1 MKSVVRAFVFNPEGQ
16 VLLVHHKRDTPWTLP
31 GGHVEWDESIHEAIT
46 RELREELSLSADFF
60 EMDREEILS
69 HRGKRLTHHPLPI
82 SIYDLSYSDSTGKDK
97 SRTEYIFL
105 METSDMIG
113 NIQKS
118 EIHDYQWF
126 DVDDILMM
134 QPNVETW
141 DFYQEMLEKI
151 VGSDGEE

>member
-1 MKSVVRAFVFNPEGQ
+1 
-16 VLLVHHKRDTPWTLP
+16 
-31 GGHVEWDESIHEAIT
+31 
-46 RELREELSLSADFF
+46 
-60 EMDREEILS
+60 
-69 HRGKRLTHHPLPI
+69 
-82 SIYDLSYSDSTGKDK
+82 
-97 SRTEYIFL
+97 

-113 NIQKS
+113 DIQKS
-118 EIHDYQWF
+118 EIYDYQWF